1 MSRII
6 LIGSFAGVLAAG
18 CTQGANAIESA
29 SQTAWALA
37 GLACADVGI
46 DPGSS
51 VFGQCV
57 FDLYYSLWKEQN
69 EFER

>member
-1 MSRII
+1 LRQCSRPD
-6 LIGSFAGVLAAG
+6 APKAP
-18 CTQGANAIESA
+18 NAIESA
-29 SQTAWALA
+29 NQTAWAQA

-57 FDLYYSLWKEQN
+57 FDLYYSLWNEQN